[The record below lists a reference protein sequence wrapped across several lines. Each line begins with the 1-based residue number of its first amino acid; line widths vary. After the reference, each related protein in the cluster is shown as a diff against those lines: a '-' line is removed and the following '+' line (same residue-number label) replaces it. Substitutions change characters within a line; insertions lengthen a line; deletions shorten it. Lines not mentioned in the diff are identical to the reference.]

1 MKLELMFPPLSPSLC
16 QTCTAPPLPLPE
28 YSDQGQVASLTYG
41 FNTNLEIT
49 NYTGAIQW
57 WHNGTAITANTT
69 EYMLL
74 PAMNR
79 LQIIDVSFSD
89 AGIYQAELLD
99 RSPVRQFAIFDVS
112 VLGKHF
118 DHFFFLEHALKWY
131 LTTCQNF

>member
-1 MKLELMFPPLSPSLC
+1 MFPPLSPSLC
-16 QTCTAPPLPLPE
+16 QTRTAPPLPLPA
-28 YSDQGQVASLTYG
+28 YSDQSQFGSLTYG
-41 FNTNLEIT
+41 TNTNLEIT

-74 PAMNR
+74 PAMNS
-79 LQIIDVSFSD
+79 LLIINVNFSD

-99 RSPVRQFAIFDVS
+99 RSPVRQFAIFDIN

-118 DHFFFLEHALKWY
+118 DHFFFLE
-131 LTTCQNF
+131 C